1 MRRRSTSPIPPQPNL
16 GPNGLKRGPM
26 ASSMAQWLQAW
37 PNGLKRG
44 PMASSVAQGLQA
56 WPKTWPQVWPNGL
69 KRCTSSCGGGVS
81 SSGGGTSQR
90 EELPG
95 PAHSSVQSPGV
106 CARPRGKKVTS
117 KVMSDVTLVYRYFIH
132 SKIKIFLTLTEHHA
146 GAAGFH
152 CFHCFAL
159 TARAAAV
166 IDLIM
171 EKVLSSTAC
180 GQETWQQKKRMACAK
195 MSKD

>member
-1 MRRRSTSPIPPQPNL
+1 M
-16 GPNGLKRGPM
+16 
-26 ASSMAQWLQAW
+26 LQALVEATARARSS
-37 PNGLKRG
+37 NHCRRG
-44 PMASSVAQGLQA
+44 THRQIRLHANPDEDHDDDADDDDDRSIDRSNFHAGKMACRSSASRLC
-56 WPKTWPQVWPNGL
+56 
-69 KRCTSSCGGGVS
+69 RSSAS
-81 SSGGGTSQR
+81 R
-90 EELPG
+90 E
-95 PAHSSVQSPGV
+95 
-106 CARPRGKKVTS
+106 RTRGKVTS